1 MTVQFNDR
9 IDVHFHYL
17 SPEYREQMIDAV
29 GGYPDGFAAPQWSA
43 EAALAM
49 MDRNG
54 IATGMLS
61 VSSPG
66 VHFGNDA
73 KARLLARSVNEFA
86 ARTIADHRGRFG
98 GFASLPIP
106 DVDGALEEI
115 AYALDTLKL
124 DGVVMLTNFNGVY
137 LGDKRLDPVFDE
149 LDRRGAVVFIHP
161 TSPICWQQSALGYP
175 RPMIEFT
182 FDSTRAVVN
191 LIFSGTTTRCPKLRF
206 IVPHAGGTLPFLAR
220 RIGMFGRGLVGDG
233 VNVSTEEQL
242 RRLYYD
248 LAGSPGSNALAPL
261 LEMTERSHILYGSDY
276 VHTPE
281 AIVSAHLAELL
292 SSKLLSPDDFRAIGR
307 DNALAL
313 FPRLAES

>member
-1 MTVQFNDR
+1 MTDQFTNR

-17 SPEYREQMIDAV
+17 SPEYRAQMIDAI
-29 GGYPDGFAAPQWSA
+29 GAWPDGFPAPQWSV
-43 EAALAM
+43 EGTLAM
-49 MDRNG
+49 MDRVG

-73 KARLLARSVNEFA
+73 KARQLARSVNEFA
-86 ARTIADHRGRFG
+86 ARTMADYRGRFG
-98 GFASLPIP
+98 GFASLPLP
-106 DVDGALEEI
+106 DVDGALLEI

-124 DGVVMLTNFNGVY
+124 DGVVMLTNFNGIY

-149 LDRRGAVVFIHP
+149 LNRRGAVVFIHP
-161 TSPICWQQSALGYP
+161 TSPVCWQQSALGYP

-191 LIFSGTTTRCPKLRF
+191 LIFGGTTARCPKVRF

-220 RIGMFGRGLVGDG
+220 RIGMFGRGAAGGAPVAA
-233 VNVSTEEQL
+233 EEHL
-242 RRLYYD
+242 RKLYYD
-248 LAGSPGSNALAPL
+248 LAGSPGSNAIGPL

-292 SSKLLSPDDFRAIGR
+292 SSKLLTAEDFRAIARG
-307 DNALAL
+307 NAIGL
-313 FPRLAES
+313 FPRLK

>member
-1 MTVQFNDR
+1 MN
-9 IDVHFHYL
+9 
-17 SPEYREQMIDAV
+17 
-29 GGYPDGFAAPQWSA
+29 
-43 EAALAM
+43 
-49 MDRNG
+49 

-66 VHFGNDA
+66 VHFGND
-73 KARLLARSVNEFA
+73 KNARLLARSVNEFA
-86 ARTIADHRGRFG
+86 ARMIGEHRGRFG
-98 GFASLPIP
+98 GFASLPLP
-106 DVDGALEEI
+106 DVDGALNEI

-149 LDRRGAVVFIHP
+149 LNRRGAVVFIHP

-191 LIFSGTTTRCPKLRF
+191 LIFSGTTARCPKLRI
-206 IVPHAGGTLPFLAR
+206 IVPHAGGTIPFLAR
-220 RIGMFGRGLVGDG
+220 RIGMFGRGLAGG
-233 VNVSTEEQL
+233 TPVSAEEHL

-292 SSKLLSPDDFRAIGR
+292 SSKLLSLEDFRAIGR
-307 DNALAL
+307 GNALAL
-313 FPRLAES
+313 FPQLS

>member
-1 MTVQFNDR
+1 MTNEFTNR

-17 SPEYREQMIDAV
+17 SPEYREKMIDAV
-29 GGYPDGFAAPQWSA
+29 GGYSDGFAAPQWSL
-43 EAALAM
+43 EATLAM
-49 MDRNG
+49 MDRMN

-86 ARTIADHRGRFG
+86 ARTMADNRGRFG
-98 GFASLPIP
+98 GFASLPLP
-106 DVDGALEEI
+106 DVDGALLEI

-149 LDRRGAVVFIHP
+149 LNRRGAVVFIHP

-220 RIGMFGRGLVGDG
+220 RIGMFGRGLIGSAKSP
-233 VNVSTEEQL
+233 VNTEEHL

-281 AIVSAHLAELL
+281 AIVSAHLEELL
-292 SSKLLSPDDFRAIGR
+292 SSKLLSPNDFRAIARG
-307 DNALAL
+307 NALAL
-313 FPRLAES
+313 FPRLG

>member
-1 MTVQFNDR
+1 MAPDFSDR

-29 GGYPDGFAAPQWSA
+29 GGWADGFQAPHWSVDST
-43 EAALAM
+43 LDV
-49 MDRNG
+49 MDRVG

-86 ARTIADHRGRFG
+86 ARTIGEHRGRFG
-98 GFASLPIP
+98 GFASLPLP
-106 DVDGALEEI
+106 DVDGALLEI

-149 LDRRGAVVFIHP
+149 LNCRGSVVFIHP

-191 LIFSGTTTRCPKLRF
+191 LIFSGTTTRCPKVRF

-220 RIGMFGRGLVGDG
+220 RIGMFARAGLAGGNPVPA
-233 VNVSTEEQL
+233 EEHL
-242 RRLYYD
+242 RKLYYD
-248 LAGSPGSNALAPL
+248 LAGSPGSNAIGPL
-261 LEMTERSHILYGSDY
+261 LEMTERSHVLYGSDY

-281 AIVSAHLAELL
+281 PIVTAHLAELL
-292 SSKLLSPDDFRAIGR
+292 SSKLLSADDFRAIGR
-307 DNALAL
+307 GNALAL
-313 FPRLAES
+313 FPQLR

>member
-1 MTVQFNDR
+1 MTDQFTNR

-17 SPEYREQMIDAV
+17 SPEYREKMIDAV
-29 GGYPDGFAAPQWSA
+29 GGSPDGFAAPQWSA
-43 EAALAM
+43 EGALAM
-49 MDRNG
+49 MDRMN

-86 ARTIADHRGRFG
+86 ARTMGEHRGRFG
-98 GFASLPIP
+98 GFASLPLP
-106 DVDGALEEI
+106 DVDGAIEEI
-115 AYALDTLKL
+115 TYALDTLKL
-124 DGVVMLTNFNGVY
+124 DGVVMLTNFNGAY

-149 LDRRGAVVFIHP
+149 LNRRGSVVFIHP

-191 LIFSGTTTRCPKLRF
+191 LIFSGTTTRCPKVRF

-220 RIGMFGRGLVGDG
+220 RIGMFARGLAGGTTVAA
-233 VNVSTEEQL
+233 EEHL

-281 AIVSAHLAELL
+281 AVVSAHLAELL
-292 SSKLLSPDDFRAIGR
+292 SSKLLSADDFHAIARG
-307 DNALAL
+307 NALDL
-313 FPRLAES
+313 FPRLKD

>member
-1 MTVQFNDR
+1 MTDQFTDR

-17 SPEYREQMIDAV
+17 SPEYREKMIDAV
-29 GGYPDGFAAPQWSA
+29 GGSPDGFAAPQWSA
-43 EAALAM
+43 EGALAM
-49 MDRNG
+49 MDRMN

-86 ARTIADHRGRFG
+86 ARTMGDHRGRVG
-98 GFASLPIP
+98 GFASLPLP
-106 DVDGALEEI
+106 DIDGALEEI
-115 AYALDTLKL
+115 AYAFDTLKL

-149 LDRRGAVVFIHP
+149 LNRRGAVVFIHP

-191 LIFSGTTTRCPKLRF
+191 LIFSGTTTRCPKVRF

-220 RIGMFGRGLVGDG
+220 RIGMFARGLAGSAPVAA
-233 VNVSTEEQL
+233 EEHL
-242 RRLYYD
+242 RKLYYD

-261 LEMTERSHILYGSDY
+261 LEMTDRSHILYGSDY

-281 AIVSAHLAELL
+281 AVVSAQLAELL
-292 SSKLLSPDDFRAIGR
+292 SSKLLSAEDFRAIARG
-307 DNALAL
+307 NALTL
-313 FPRLAES
+313 FPRLA

>member
-1 MTVQFNDR
+1 MAEQFTNR

-17 SPEYREQMIDAV
+17 SPEYREKLIDAH
-29 GGYPDGFAAPQWSA
+29 GSSPDGFAAPQWSPA
-43 EAALAM
+43 GALAM
-49 MDRNG
+49 MDRMG

-86 ARTIADHRGRFG
+86 ARTIADNRGRFG
-98 GFASLPIP
+98 GFASLPLP
-106 DVDGALEEI
+106 DVDGALAEI

-124 DGVVMLTNFNGVY
+124 DGVIVLTNFNGVY
-137 LGDKRLDPVFDE
+137 LGDKRLDPIFDE
-149 LDRRGAVVFIHP
+149 LNRRGATIFIHP

-191 LIFSGTTTRCPKLRF
+191 LIFSGTTTRCPKLRI

-220 RIGMFGRGLVGDG
+220 RIGTFGGLVGSSGSAPIG
-233 VNVSTEEQL
+233 VEEQL

-281 AIVSAHLAELL
+281 ALVVAHLAELL
-292 SSKLLSPDDFRAIGR
+292 SSKLLSADDFRAIAR

-313 FPRLAES
+313 FPRLA